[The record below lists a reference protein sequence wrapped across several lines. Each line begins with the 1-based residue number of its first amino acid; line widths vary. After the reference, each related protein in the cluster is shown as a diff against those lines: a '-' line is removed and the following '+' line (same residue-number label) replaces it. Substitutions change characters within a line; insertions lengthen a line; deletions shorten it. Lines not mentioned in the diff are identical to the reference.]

1 MRANIE
7 RTHLDNSWRQSP
19 TFLSVRNV
27 CRSWLAVVAMAA
39 VCGGL
44 AHGVLA
50 QTAHFAG
57 VESVIASSG
66 LVNPHQVAVDSSGNV
81 YLADVTNNRVLKETR
96 TASGFQESV
105 VASAGLKTPGG
116 VAVDANGNVYIVDS
130 GNRRVLMEAPSGS
143 TYAETVIPTSGLL
156 APLSI
161 AVDASGDLYISDY
174 DNGVVKE
181 TPSAGTYTQ
190 RFVIGTSSDGVAVDA
205 NGNVYVCAV
214 QNNEVIKMT
223 PSGSGYSMSYVAFG
237 LSQPR
242 GVAVDAQGVVYVAQ
256 TGSPQIIE
264 EVPSGGTYVQ
274 STLLATG
281 SVQPQALALD
291 SNHNLYFNDPY
302 GGRIL
307 ELAQAVNF
315 GAQPVPAT
323 SATTSL
329 IFSFDTGGSIA
340 ATSVV
345 TQGATG
351 MDFADAGTGSCT
363 TNGASHTYSANDTCT
378 VDVTL
383 TPKYAGTRYG
393 AAQLKDGS
401 GNVLATGYVQGT
413 GLAPQANFLPGALQ
427 SLSIPLSG
435 SPRAIAADGD
445 GNLYIGTLATSGS
458 ASPSVMKES
467 WNGTGYTQS
476 TVATGLES
484 PTGVAVDGAGNVY
497 ISDAG
502 NRVIYEAVPSGQ
514 GYSLGE
520 YQNAGLAT
528 SVGVDGDG
536 NVYFASFGVGVY
548 KGVHAG
554 PTTIVWS
561 LIDQDT
567 TDFAI
572 AVDGQGDF
580 FTLDGSSLL
589 SHTST
594 NGSYIQSTVVSG
606 LAGTATSVAV
616 SPTGA
621 LYFTDGANAQILKET
636 LINGAYG
643 QSAAMSGASGDLVGV
658 AVDPSGNVDFVT
670 EQADGIGRLDYA
682 DAPGL
687 SFATTP
693 YGSTSSSQTVTV
705 ANAGNAPLIF
715 PIPVS
720 GNNPSIA
727 AGFALNENA
736 ASACPVV
743 GAGASLPVSLAAGS
757 TCDLAISFSPT
768 TTGSVSGSLVL
779 TDNTLN
785 ATGPT
790 YATQTIALSGAAT
803 QATPVNTLVS
813 SAANVFVSNS
823 VTFTAAVGSPA
834 GMPTGTV
841 SFYDG
846 AMLLGTQV
854 LSSGSAAYTTS
865 TLAAGAHSITAAY
878 SGDGN
883 FAAVTSSAI
892 SEIVEDFTVGTAGGG
907 STSATASPGGKAVYT
922 LAMTPPN
929 GLTFPAPI
937 TFSVTGLPSGATATF
952 SPASIAA
959 GAGATNVTL
968 TVQLPSSAELRPAR
982 GLFGSG
988 GPVLSL
994 GLILLPF
1001 LRGRRRVRLSRMSC
1015 WMLAGAGSLM
1025 LFVSSVGCGGGGSSG
1040 GGGGSGAQPQSYTLT
1055 VTATSGSLVHATN
1068 LTLTVE

>member
-19 TFLSVRNV
+19 TFLSSRRV
-27 CRSWLAVVAMAA
+27 CRSWLVVVAMAA
-39 VCGGL
+39 VCGGF
-44 AHGVLA
+44 AQGVLA

-105 VASAGLKTPGG
+105 VASAGLKTPTG
-116 VAVDANGNVYIVDS
+116 VAVDVDGDVYIVDS
-130 GNRRVLMEAPSGS
+130 GNKRVLMEAPSGS

-156 APLSI
+156 LPLSI
-161 AVDASGDLYISDY
+161 AVDASGNLYISDY

-181 TPSAGTYTQ
+181 IPSAGTYTQ
-190 RFVIGTSSDGVAVDA
+190 RFLIGTSSDGVAVDA

-264 EVPSGGTYVQ
+264 EVPSGGSYVQ

-315 GAQPVPAT
+315 GAQPVPST

-340 ATSVV
+340 APSVV

-351 MDFADAGTGSCT
+351 LDFADAGTGSCT

-378 VDVTL
+378 VDVTF
-383 TPKYAGTRYG
+383 TPKYAGTRAG
-393 AAQLKDGS
+393 AALLQNGS
-401 GNVLATGYVQGT
+401 GTILAIGYMQGV
-413 GLAPQANFLPGALQ
+413 GAGPQVNFLPGTLET
-427 SLSIPLSG
+427 LLIPFSG
-435 SPRAIAADGD
+435 APEAMAADGN
-445 GNLYIGTLATSGS
+445 GNLYICEEATSGGS
-458 ASPSVMKES
+458 GWVVKES
-467 WNGTGYTQS
+467 WNGSGYTQS
-476 TVATGLES
+476 TVATGLNV
-484 PTGVAVDGAGNVY
+484 PDGVAVDGAGNVY
-497 ISDAG
+497 IADVG
-502 NRVIYEAVPSGQ
+502 NRAIYEAMPSGQ

-528 SVGVDGDG
+528 GVAVDGAG
-536 NVYFASFGVGVY
+536 NVYFAEFGAGVY
-548 KGVHAG
+548 KGSPTG
-554 PTTIVWS
+554 LTTISWS

-567 TDFAI
+567 NDVEV

-580 FTLDGSSLL
+580 YTLDGNNLL
-589 SHTST
+589 SHILT
-594 NGSYIQSTVVSG
+594 NGSYVQSTVVSG
-606 LAGTATSVAV
+606 LAGTATSIAV

-621 LYFTDGANAQILKET
+621 LYFTDGANSQILKEA
-636 LINGAYG
+636 LINGAYV
-643 QSAAMSGASGDLVGV
+643 QSVALSGSGGDLAGV
-658 AVDPSGNVDFVT
+658 AVDPSGNVDFLT
-670 EQADGIGRLDYA
+670 GGLDGIARLDYA
-682 DAPGL
+682 DPPSL
-687 SFATTP
+687 SFATT
-693 YGSTSSSQTVTV
+693 YGSASNPQTVTV

-720 GNNPSIA
+720 GNNPSVVS
-727 AGFALNENA
+727 GFTLDENA
-736 ASACPVV
+736 ATGCPVV
-743 GAGASLPVSLAAGS
+743 GAGASSSASLAAGS
-757 TCDLAISFSPT
+757 SCDLAISFWPT
-768 TTGSVSGSLVL
+768 APGSISGSLVL
-779 TDNTLN
+779 TDSTLN
-785 ATGPT
+785 AAGPT
-790 YATQTIALSGAAT
+790 YATQTIALSGTAT
-803 QATPVNTLVS
+803 QATPMNTLVS
-813 SAANVFVSNS
+813 SAGNVFVSNP
-823 VTFTAAVGSPA
+823 VTFTASLTSSA
-834 GMPTGTV
+834 GTPTGTV

-846 AMLLGTQV
+846 TTLLGTQA
-854 LSSGSAAYTTS
+854 LAAGSAAYTTS
-865 TLAAGAHSITAAY
+865 ALAAGAHSITAAY

-937 TFSVTGLPSGATATF
+937 TFSITGLPTGATATF
-952 SPASIAA
+952 SPTSIAA

-968 TVQLPSSAELRPAR
+968 TVQLPSSAELRPAK
-982 GLFGSG
+982 GLFGIG

-1001 LRGRRRVRLSRMSC
+1001 LGGRRRVRLSRMSC
-1015 WMLAGAGSLM
+1015 WMLAGGGSLM
-1025 LFVSSVGCGGGGSSG
+1025 LLVSSAGCGGGGGSSG
-1040 GGGGSGAQPQSYTLT
+1040 GGGGSGTQPQSYALT
-1055 VTATSGSLVHATN
+1055 VTATSGSLVHTTN